1 SEATAENA
9 SAPWSQNLPVQR
21 LLALAMFGCV
31 TWAFRDM
38 TISMGMAPTEATA
51 TALMAFAVF
60 AAGISLG
67 GREAGRHY
75 RKYTEYSL
83 VDWALLLIPMLLILK
98 LLPRLLEGP
107 GAVGAEIS
115 SWMAEPWRFWDVTL
129 VWSLLLVFFVWDYS
143 VQIAELLGWL
153 SFQPS
158 EADVAPAVTHL
169 SALPPAPI
177 EGIYAWSRPPPGVGS
192 ASGTPSGTSSPAPPK
207 QRTTSWDSSPYRFV
221 SHNLAWR
228 KLMWAF
234 IFGGFAILLFGGLA
248 LVSPQELGDAAR
260 SEVGGVVPSV
270 LVYYVLGLVL
280 ASQTSLDRLRAEWLR
295 AGATIQIGL
304 TRRWLS
310 YGLLLMLAAC
320 AGALLLPTS
329 FAERGTDQFNGGWG
343 LLWVLTSPIRFVLG
357 AVFGALSWMFAYLAA
372 LLFAPFASLLP
383 RNEAGPAPPTPPPQA
398 APLDPG
404 GAATFPSM
412 ASQLAWGFLFYVLPS
427 ALALYAI
434 WNTWQ
439 KRRAI
444 WSGLRGFFRELVALI
459 WGAVLDVATAFW
471 RILGAASP
479 GLLSFAPAAILQ
491 RLKQRR
497 SRTGG
502 AVSSAWLRLRG
513 LGPRELIQYFYVSLI
528 QRAASVGWERRTG
541 QTPYEYSRD
550 LAERLPDRRAEV
562 GALTDAFVHAKYSRR
577 PVIDEDAKRARGPW
591 ERLRGDLQTRRRTGR
606 VASWFGLG
614 RSE

>member
-1 SEATAENA
+1 
-9 SAPWSQNLPVQR
+9 
-21 LLALAMFGCV
+21 MFGCV

-38 TISMGMAPTEATA
+38 TASMGMAPTEATA
-51 TALMAFAVF
+51 TALMAFGVF
-60 AAGISLG
+60 TAGISLG

-83 VDWALLLIPMLLILK
+83 VDWALLLIPMLLVLK

-107 GAVGAEIS
+107 GAVGVEIS

-158 EADVAPAVTHL
+158 EADVAPAVTDL

-177 EGIYAWSRPPPGVGS
+177 DGIYAWSRPAPGVGS
-192 ASGTPSGTSSPAPPK
+192 ESGTPAGVAQPEAPRK
-207 QRTTSWDSSPYRFV
+207 RATSWDSSPYRFV
-221 SHNLAWR
+221 SHGLAWR

-234 IFGGFAILLFGGLA
+234 IFGGFAVLLFAGLA
-248 LVSPQELGDAAR
+248 LVSPEELGDPAR
-260 SEVGGVVPSV
+260 AEVGGVVPSV

-320 AGALLLPTS
+320 AVALLLPTS
-329 FAERGTDQFNGGWG
+329 FAERGTDQLNGGWG
-343 LLWVLTSPIRFVLG
+343 FLWVLTYPIRFILG
-357 AVFGALSWMFAYLAA
+357 TVFGALSWVFAYVAA
-372 LLFAPFASLLP
+372 FLFAPIAGLFPQGAGQSKPPDTSFRPGTDPGQPSL
-383 RNEAGPAPPTPPPQA
+383 A
-398 APLDPG
+398 APSLV
-404 GAATFPSM
+404 
-412 ASQLAWGFLFYVLPS
+412 SQLVWGFLLYVLPS

-444 WSGLRGFFRELVALI
+444 WGGLRGFFWELGALL
-459 WGAVLDVATAFW
+459 WGAVLDVVTAFW
-471 RILGAASP
+471 RLLGAASP
-479 GLLSFAPAAILQ
+479 GLLSHAPAVILA

-497 SRTGG
+497 SRTGA

-562 GALTDAFVHAKYSRR
+562 GALTEAFVHAKYSRR
-577 PVIDEDAKRARGPW
+577 PVADEDAKRARRPW
-591 ERLRGDLQTRRRTGR
+591 ERLRGDLQTRRRAGR

-614 RSE
+614 KGN